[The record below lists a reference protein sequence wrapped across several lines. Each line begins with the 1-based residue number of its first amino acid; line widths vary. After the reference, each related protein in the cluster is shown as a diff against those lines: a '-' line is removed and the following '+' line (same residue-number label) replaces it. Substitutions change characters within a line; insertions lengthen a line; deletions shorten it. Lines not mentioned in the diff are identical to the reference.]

1 MSIDPYQVLGVPYN
15 ATEDEIKKKY
25 RKLVKQYHPDLHP
38 NDPAAAQKMS
48 EINAAYE
55 LIKSGQAAEY
65 SQAAQTDSTDFGNTD
80 DFLNSFFS
88 AFGFQTAASQM
99 DENELYSKIRSYLA
113 SGNLDAAASYLNRM
127 VLRRGKWNYY
137 AAQLSAAS
145 GEYADAVRY
154 ADEARRFEPYDP
166 EYAELSAEYHKRFDA
181 VLKRRSILP
190 ILASALTIMLTLN
203 FIASMVV
210 SFFAKLF

>member
-55 LIKSGQAAEY
+55 LIKSGQAENY
-65 SQAAQTDSTDFGNTD
+65 SREAQTESTDFGNTD

-113 SGNLDAAASYLNRM
+113 SGNLEAAASFLNRI
-127 VLRRGKWNYY
+127 VLRRGKWNY
-137 AAQLSAAS
+137 
-145 GEYADAVRY
+145 
-154 ADEARRFEPYDP
+154 
-166 EYAELSAEYHKRFDA
+166 
-181 VLKRRSILP
+181 
-190 ILASALTIMLTLN
+190 
-203 FIASMVV
+203 
-210 SFFAKLF
+210 